1 MERRYN
7 VAIALMLKI
16 TIQNDETQTLFE
28 LEGRLAGPWV
38 QELATCWQDASTG
51 DRRLGV
57 NLKAVTFID
66 QAGRNLLTEMHRQGV
81 AIEASGCMTASIIEE
96 ITRGEKS

>member
-1 MERRYN
+1 
-7 VAIALMLKI
+7 MLKI
-16 TIQNDETQTLFE
+16 TVQSDERQTSLE

-38 QELATCWQDASTG
+38 QELATCWENFGG

-66 QAGRNLLTEMHRQGV
+66 EAGRRLLTEMHRQGI
-81 AIEASGCMTASIIEE
+81 AIEGTGCMTASIVEE
-96 ITRGEKS
+96 IMREGKS

>member
-1 MERRYN
+1 
-7 VAIALMLKI
+7 MLKI
-16 TIQNDETQTLFE
+16 TIQGNARQTSLE

-38 QELATCWQDASTG
+38 EELTTCWKNFAG

-66 QAGRNLLTEMHRQGV
+66 EAGRRLLTEMHRQGIV
-81 AIEASGCMTASIIEE
+81 LEGTGCMTASIVEAIIRE
-96 ITRGEKS
+96 GKS